1 MKNGLLNILKESINE
16 GGVKKDL
23 YRNLKLAKRNEFY
36 EEHGDFKNQEGYDR
50 AVQNKKNHLE
60 ESFKIRLRAYFNYLQ
75 TLGNDIEVLKTT
87 LEEKGEN
94 SVQGSVNHDES
105 ARIYRTVLGGLKLVG
120 LDINVRDR
128 SNVGIM
134 EKIYTLLVNY
144 FHNGGISRD
153 FRKGPIELVPAKAWM
168 IDVDYAEDV
177 VEYGTSYGLVF
188 GSDKEKAQEVILD
201 NPWWFEQDRET
212 HDHDYVGDYK
222 DKEISKVEPKEY
234 TLKPQDFGL

>member
-23 YRNLKLAKRNEFY
+23 YRNLKLAKHHEFY
-36 EEHGDFKNQEGYDR
+36 EEDGDSKNQEDYDR
-50 AVQNKKNHLE
+50 AVQNKKNQLE
-60 ESFKIRLRAYFNYLQ
+60 SSFKIRLRAYFNYLQ

-94 SVQGSVNHDES
+94 SVQGSTNDNEG

-120 LDINVRDR
+120 LDINVRG
-128 SNVGIM
+128 SYGGGHIG
-134 EKIYTLLVNY
+134 KIYTLLVNY

-201 NPWWFEQDRET
+201 TPWWFEQDRET